1 MVLPRCADS
10 GRSKRNDRRPPSKPR
25 PLSIPV
31 RIDSLRTLIIGDI
44 HGCAREFEQLLS
56 KVGFKPG
63 SDVLY
68 LTGDAFS
75 RGPEPAEVW
84 RLIRYT
90 GAKMVLGNHDVR
102 LAERLRRHVSGEP
115 VSVRWSNQLKT
126 LEALKAVSDTLASW
140 LESLPFWIDEPRFLL
155 VHAGINPE
163 QGLEGTS
170 QDELLTIRTWPPVKG
185 IAGPRWHDA
194 YEPSG
199 KLIVFGH
206 DAPGGLVVKRRDD
219 GSPYVIGLDS
229 GCIYGGQLSC
239 YLLEEDRIEQVESL
253 QDPAVFAR

>member
-1 MVLPRCADS
+1 M
-10 GRSKRNDRRPPSKPR
+10 
-25 PLSIPV
+25 
-31 RIDSLRTLIIGDI
+31 RTLIIGDI

-56 KVGFKPG
+56 KLGFEPD

-84 RLIRYT
+84 SLIRDT
-90 GAKMVLGNHDVR
+90 GARMVLGNHDVR
-102 LAERLRRHVSGEP
+102 LPERLRLHASGES
-115 VSVRWSNQLKT
+115 VSVRWFNQLKT
-126 LEALKAVSDTLASW
+126 LDALKAVADSLVPW
-140 LESLPFWIDEPRFLL
+140 LESLPYWIDEPGFLL

-163 QGLEGTS
+163 NGLQGTTT
-170 QDELLTIRTWPPVKG
+170 DEFLTIRTWPPVDG
-185 IAGPRWHDA
+185 IEGPRWHDV

-229 GCIYGGQLSC
+229 GCIYGGQLSG
-239 YLLEEDRIEQVESL
+239 YVLEEDRLEQVESL
-253 QDPAVFAR
+253 QDPAKFPRND